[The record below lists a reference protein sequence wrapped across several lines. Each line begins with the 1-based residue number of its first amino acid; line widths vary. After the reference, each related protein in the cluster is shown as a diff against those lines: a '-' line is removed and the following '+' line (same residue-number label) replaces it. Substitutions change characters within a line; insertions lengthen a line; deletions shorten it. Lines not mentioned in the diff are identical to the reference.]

1 MERQP
6 GQGPSQKRDL
16 PNVGVVDVKGQTDNS
31 KNNAQ
36 AGENRDGDEEFL
48 RQEAEGLDDQGLVSW
63 GRPSCMAHGR
73 RGKTKKAGQWREGR
87 IAERSERK
95 LLGGTQCS

>member
-1 MERQP
+1 M
-6 GQGPSQKRDL
+6 
-16 PNVGVVDVKGQTDNS
+16 GVVDVKGQTDNS

-73 RGKTKKAGQWREGR
+73 RGEDKEGR
-87 IAERSERK
+87 TVA
-95 LLGGTQCS
+95 